1 MKRRELSRMHTHPS
15 DPSGPPQ
22 PLQHLLIGQREE
34 DYFIIQ
40 DLLRTNGRVL
50 AASLDQA
57 SSFADAQTR
66 LTRKS
71 YDLLLLEHESSE
83 DEALQILRE
92 LRLRN
97 QTTPCLFLTEYADEA
112 TIAEIVQAGSC
123 ECVSR
128 VELNRASLL
137 RAIRSVRK
145 LVPQ

>member
-1 MKRRELSRMHTHPS
+1 MHPHPS
-15 DPSGPPQ
+15 DGSGPPQ

-97 QTTPCLFLTEYADEA
+97 QTIPACFSPNMRMRQRSPRSFRPVPVNAS
-112 TIAEIVQAGSC
+112 AGW
-123 ECVSR
+123 
-128 VELNRASLL
+128 N
-137 RAIRSVRK
+137 
-145 LVPQ
+145 